1 MCCWPFDFSLIFF
14 RDDCLYSHEDYK
26 FGKGFEELQREAVE
40 RRTRRSGGR
49 RRRGGRDVFNPEDL
63 LDHLM
68 ERVNGMTREELEMMM
83 QVAGLDLSDD
93 SEDDELLREY
103 LAADQ
108 EDEDEDEEDEYETE
122 SE

>member
-1 MCCWPFDFSLIFF
+1 
-14 RDDCLYSHEDYK
+14 
-26 FGKGFEELQREAVE
+26 
-40 RRTRRSGGR
+40 
-49 RRRGGRDVFNPEDL
+49 
-63 LDHLM
+63 M